1 MCTSLALEV
10 HFMLVDNVCPYGS
23 AEEAQQAEAAA
34 TKIETGKKERKKKG
48 VYPYARSGSDVEASL
63 LGAGRRQ

>member
-1 MCTSLALEV
+1 MRTSLALEV

-34 TKIETGKKERKKKG
+34 TKIETGKKERKKRCVSICAK
-48 VYPYARSGSDVEASL
+48 
-63 LGAGRRQ
+63 RQ